1 MSNHAAEI
9 DFPKIN
15 QQRVELL
22 TNETLKMDIP
32 HTQDSVSNPP
42 RTEEPSKITSSP
54 QMNVKDQETQTEL
67 HTNEKLVHTIA
78 SSLHDIFTRLTKV
91 TKLQLSNPSD
101 TRYNKLS
108 QQLQTLSKQVER
120 LQQSILRDAN
130 LRKLQ
135 TKKQETRTCFR

>member
-1 MSNHAAEI
+1 MSNHIAEI
-9 DFPKIN
+9 VFPKIN
-15 QQRVELL
+15 QQLVEPV

-42 RTEEPSKITSSP
+42 RTEEPSKITLSP
-54 QMNVKDQETQTEL
+54 QMNVNDQETQTEL

-101 TRYNKLS
+101 TLYNKLS